1 MSNNRPQTTYRE
13 ETMDTSF
20 NNPYRYNSGMTP
32 ISTMPYGPNLY
43 ERMMIQRQVLRQ
55 QEREYQQ
62 KILEE
67 RYPVKFVIV
76 NSIIIGL
83 LSIAA
88 FVIQIIMILNKSLF
102 NVYGTGIW
110 IGISLL
116 VIVFLAVAISRYC
129 KIFIKFSFRIFCF

>member
-1 MSNNRPQTTYRE
+1 MSNNRPQTTYTE

-43 ERMMIQRQVLRQ
+43 ERMMIQRRVLRH

-67 RYPVKFVIV
+67 RYPVKFVII

-116 VIVFLAVAISRYC
+116 VIVFLAVAIGRYC
-129 KIFIKFSFRIFCF
+129 